1 MERKHDTLS
10 ADTSNFPTIKSWP
23 AETVKTKPT
32 SALKPFAHNP
42 KIHPENQIQQIAA
55 SIEEWGWTI
64 PILIDEKNNVVAGHG
79 RLEAAKLLKIDSVP
93 CMVAKGW
100 SDEQKKAYVIADN
113 KIAEKS
119 GWDDDLLKDLLND
132 IEGFNIEL
140 TGIGELELDSIFL
153 ERQTGDTDQL
163 VEWEGMPEFISE
175 NPCYRK
181 IVVNFDN
188 QQAVENFFSA
198 INQECTDK
206 TKSIWYPQK
215 ERRDLESYRF
225 ADDNE

>member
-1 MERKHDTLS
+1 MV
-10 ADTSNFPTIKSWP
+10 NFPTIKSWP
-23 AETVKTKPT
+23 AEKIETKST
-32 SALKPFAHNP
+32 AALKPFAHNP
-42 KIHPENQIQQIAA
+42 KIHPEKQIEQIAA

-79 RLEAAKLLKIDSVP
+79 RLEAAKRLKIDSVP

-132 IEGFNIEL
+132 IDDFNVEL
-140 TGIGELELDSIFL
+140 TGISELELDSIFL
-153 ERQTGDTDQL
+153 ERETGDTDQL

-175 NPCYRK
+175 DPCYRK

-188 QQAVENFFSA
+188 QQAVESFFSA
-198 INQECTDK
+198 INQEYTDK

-225 ADDNE
+225 TDDNE